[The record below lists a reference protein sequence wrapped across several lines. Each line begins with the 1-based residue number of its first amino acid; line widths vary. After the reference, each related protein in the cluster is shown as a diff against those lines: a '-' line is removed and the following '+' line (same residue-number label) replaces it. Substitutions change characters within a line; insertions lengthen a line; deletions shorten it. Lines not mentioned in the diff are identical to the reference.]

1 MSYDLYFYKK
11 KNSSLTEES
20 FADYLTKNLKSNIS
34 DNSNQWIYENPETA
48 VCFWFD
54 WNEPNTEEEDTQLFD
69 KFENFTNLNFN
80 FGINFFRPQ
89 FFGLETFPIL
99 EKIIEDN
106 DLWVLNPQDEEDPDH
121 PREFNSSYLKDQW
134 IRHNDKVTIE
144 QFNELNFEYYPL
156 DKSNYMWWFLLN
168 RDDLQN
174 KLTEDIFVA
183 GYFMIKGKEDGKLY
197 TGCVWPE
204 HIPIVLPPVDYVII
218 KKTKKMFFKTK
229 EESGLVSYKIIMDK
243 FGEYFESFE
252 DDIPDL
258 KVLRQNNANL
268 ISKEFNKLPIVQ
280 VKDFGVGVCF
290 DRFVNVRPLHEIY

>member
-1 MSYDLYFYKK
+1 
-11 KNSSLTEES
+11 
-20 FADYLTKNLKSNIS
+20 
-34 DNSNQWIYENPETA
+34 
-48 VCFWFD
+48 
-54 WNEPNTEEEDTQLFD
+54 
-69 KFENFTNLNFN
+69 
-80 FGINFFRPQ
+80 
-89 FFGLETFPIL
+89 
-99 EKIIEDN
+99 
-106 DLWVLNPQDEEDPDH
+106 
-121 PREFNSSYLKDQW
+121 
-134 IRHNDKVTIE
+134 
-144 QFNELNFEYYPL
+144 
-156 DKSNYMWWFLLN
+156 MWWFLLN

-183 GYFMIKGKEDGKLY
+183 GYFMIKSKEDGKLY

-204 HIPIVLPPVDYVII
+204 HIPIVWPPVDYVII